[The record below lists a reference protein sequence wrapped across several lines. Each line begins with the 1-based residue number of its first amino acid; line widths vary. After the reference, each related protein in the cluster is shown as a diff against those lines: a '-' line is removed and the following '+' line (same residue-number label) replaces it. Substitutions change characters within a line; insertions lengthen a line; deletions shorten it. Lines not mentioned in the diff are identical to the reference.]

1 MSDKIKATDE
11 ELQEVGLLES
21 ASTDSNPTVDSTVD
35 KEVYYGSDAIAQ
47 VEGNIGRPLTYAEKR
62 VVEEEGYVAT
72 PYTDTKGI
80 TTQGVGQTGQWIEAR
95 RCQSM

>member
-35 KEVYYGSDAIAQ
+35 LYIQHGEILCCFNND
-47 VEGNIGRPLTYAEKR
+47 ELN
-62 VVEEEGYVAT
+62 
-72 PYTDTKGI
+72 
-80 TTQGVGQTGQWIEAR
+80 
-95 RCQSM
+95 